1 MPKTPKPLKLRC
13 FIGVKFSLQGEIRPL
28 TEALSQIDD
37 EAARIRIVHAKN
49 LHITLK
55 FLGSVL
61 ASQLDEIEARL
72 KQLASRHE
80 PLALHCRGI
89 GLFKNSLWL
98 GISPNDRLCTIA
110 ADLNQAFSTQVPGSN
125 DRTANTKPYVPHV
138 TVARFSREAKPQL
151 LIVKRQYEDTHW
163 GDFQVKQFHMYR
175 SQTVEGGARYSII
188 DSYSLVDPD

>member
-98 GISPNDRLCTIA
+98 GISPNDRLSTIA

-125 DRTANTKPYVPHV
+125 DRTTNTKPYVPHV
-138 TVARFSREAKPQL
+138 TVARFSR
-151 LIVKRQYEDTHW
+151 
-163 GDFQVKQFHMYR
+163 
-175 SQTVEGGARYSII
+175 
-188 DSYSLVDPD
+188 